1 MARPEQKVGR
11 GGESAVADRPAL
23 CLHLG
28 VIFIQE
34 AVWYTKEFA
43 LAA

>member
-1 MARPEQKVGR
+1 MAGPEQKVGR
-11 GGESAVADRPAL
+11 GGESAVADRPAS

-28 VIFIQE
+28 GIFIQQ
-34 AVWYTKEFA
+34 AVWYAKEFA